1 MGSCNSCYSSKYVQ
15 SNLESE
21 DDCKVIQRTK
31 SALKKGIVTYEK
43 SRTDLEDNVIADEN
57 SLENSQQLPSFI
69 QQRKITEIV
78 VQTRVN
84 RFMKDIEEEV
94 RYRIKQIQLEE
105 KEQLDM
111 LIQQQQ
117 QQQSQS
123 FQECKQES
131 ADFNSAHFNQSISF
145 QNSQDFQNMQNTP
158 SKTYLPRQYSQF
170 APKKD
175 NDTVTYNSQVSQTI
189 NSQKQKTPP
198 KEKLKPI
205 QTIKDEEKSILASFG
220 SQHINPRNSDSQDAQ
235 FSDHFREQV
244 SSNTSKEHSVKSI
257 LKNSQ
262 NIQDLKRNY
271 SIKSTHTNIKQKKV
285 SFSVETNY
293 YSSRTTKRNQT
304 NLLYKA

>member
-1 MGSCNSCYSSKYVQ
+1 MGSCNSCNSSKYVQ

-31 SALKKGIVTYEK
+31 SALKKGTVTYEK

-57 SLENSQQLPSFI
+57 SLENSQQLPTFI
-69 QQRKITEIV
+69 QQRRITEIV

-84 RFMKDIEEEV
+84 RFMKDIEEEFIHD
-94 RYRIKQIQLEE
+94 YLDNQKKKNKWTSLFNNNCNNNLCPFRIANRNL
-105 KEQLDM
+105 
-111 LIQQQQ
+111 LI
-117 QQQSQS
+117 ST
-123 FQECKQES
+123 
-131 ADFNSAHFNQSISF
+131 SISF
-145 QNSQDFQNMQNTP
+145 QNSQDFQNIQNTP

-198 KEKLKPI
+198 REKYKPI
-205 QTIKDEEKSILASFG
+205 QTLKDEEKSILASFG
-220 SQHINPRNSDSQDAQ
+220 SQHNNPRNSDSQDAQ
-235 FSDHFREQV
+235 FSDHFREQI
-244 SSNTSKEHSVKSI
+244 SSNASKEHSVKSI
-257 LKNSQ
+257 LKTSQ
-262 NIQDLKRNY
+262 NFQDLNRNY

-304 NLLYKA
+304 NLLNKA